1 MINKLMNLGRNKNK
15 KKYSVEIIYLKKDDE
30 III

>member
-1 MINKLMNLGRNKNK
+1 MINKLMNLGRNKK
-15 KKYSVEIIYLKKDDE
+15 KKYSVEIIYLKIDDE